1 MMDVSEMSAGGSVF
15 LVMQYALYVDKL
27 SLIDGVSRVVDVLD
41 RCIKL

>member
-1 MMDVSEMSAGGSVF
+1 MLGVSKCQRGRSVF
-15 LVMQYALYVDKL
+15 LVVQYALYVDKL

>member
-1 MMDVSEMSAGGSVF
+1 MMDVSEVSAGRSVF
-15 LVMQYALYVDKL
+15 LVMQYALYVGKL